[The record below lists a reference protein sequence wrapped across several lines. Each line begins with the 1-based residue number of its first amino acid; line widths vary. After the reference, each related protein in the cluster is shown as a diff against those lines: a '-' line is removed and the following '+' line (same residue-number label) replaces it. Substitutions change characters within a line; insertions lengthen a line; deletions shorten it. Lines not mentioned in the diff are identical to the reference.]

1 MKPLPTLP
9 TVVLA
14 CLIAGCTRAPQSGAS
29 DAPGAAAATET
40 VTPYAEALADS
51 TRAVREAEDRAVADA
66 AGWIPQEMLA
76 LAYLDR
82 AQLTGS
88 HDDYAAADAALRLAV
103 DRAGKPGPC
112 LAAAR
117 IHAALHRL
125 RKAAAAVGEC
135 AGRVQMSA
143 AERAE
148 LEGIAADVA
157 FHEGRYA
164 DALRGYRAALQLA
177 ESIAGLAR
185 LSQYHARTG
194 APVEAAA
201 LLDRAERLYHGPSA
215 RPLAWLALQRGLLA
229 LDAGRWDDALAL
241 YLRAARLMPGWWLA
255 DEHIAE
261 IHALR
266 GEFDVALTRYEDIV
280 ARTGAPEYMDA
291 IARIRLGQHQPAE
304 AAEWVARARAI
315 HRRRLETL
323 PEAAAG
329 HAIDHF
335 LQFEPLEG
343 SELLALARR
352 DLDARPGAEA
362 HMHLAQAYLRLRRAA
377 DAANALAPVLSS
389 PWQTAK
395 LHALAAQVFAA
406 RRDGAAA
413 ARAEAQAIALNPHAL
428 QMYAAPARDGD
439 S

>member
-1 MKPLPTLP
+1 MNLLGTLP
-9 TVVLA
+9 TVALA
-14 CLIAGCTRAPQSGAS
+14 CLIAGCSRSPPSGAS
-29 DAPGAAAATET
+29 DAPSAAPAAPA
-40 VTPYAEALADS
+40 TPYADALADS
-51 TRAVREAEDRAVADA
+51 AGAVRSAEERAVADPL
-66 AGWIPQEMLA
+66 GWIPQETLA

-88 HDDYAAADAALRLAV
+88 YGDYAAADRALRLAME
-103 DRAGKPGPC
+103 RAGKPGPC

-117 IHAALHRL
+117 VHAALHRL
-125 RKAAAAVGEC
+125 RKAAAAVAEC
-135 AGRVQMSA
+135 AGQIPMGASQ
-143 AERAE
+143 RAE

-164 DALRGYRAALQLA
+164 DALRGYRAALQLD
-177 ESIAGLAR
+177 ESVAGLAR
-185 LSQYHARTG
+185 LSRYHARTG

-201 LLDRAERLYHGPSA
+201 LLDRAERIYHGPSA
-215 RPLAWLALQRGLLA
+215 WTLAWLALQRGVLA
-229 LDAGRWDDALAL
+229 LDAGRWDDALAH

-266 GEFDVALTRYEDIV
+266 GELGVALTRYEDIV

-291 IARIRLGQHQPAE
+291 VARILLAQRRPAE
-304 AAEWVARARAI
+304 AAEWVGRARAI
-315 HRRRLETL
+315 YRQRLEAL

-343 SELLALARR
+343 NELLAIARR

-362 HMHLAQAYLRLRRAA
+362 HMRLAQAYLRLGRAA
-377 DAANALAPVLSS
+377 DAANAMAPVLSS

-395 LHALAAQVFAA
+395 LHALAAQVFSA
-406 RRDGAAA
+406 RRDSAAA
-413 ARAEAQAIALNPHAL
+413 ARAEARAIALNPHAL
-428 QMYAAPARDGD
+428 RMYSTPPTAGD